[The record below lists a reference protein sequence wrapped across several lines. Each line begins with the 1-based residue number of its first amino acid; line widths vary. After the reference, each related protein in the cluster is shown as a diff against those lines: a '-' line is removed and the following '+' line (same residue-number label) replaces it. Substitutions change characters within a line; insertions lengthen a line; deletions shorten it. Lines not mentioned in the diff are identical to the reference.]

1 MSSEV
6 HSCILIPT
14 YNNENTLCDVV
25 DRVINILPDYTLIIV
40 NDGSTDSTFEKLSSY
55 GTKIDLISYTQ
66 NKGKGYALKL
76 GFKRALILGF
86 DNVITIDSDNQH
98 FPEDIPLLLS
108 ESKKHPGKLIIGN
121 RDMNQKGIPGKSS
134 FGNKFSNFWFKLE
147 TWVSLSDTQ
156 SGFRLYPLKPINNMR
171 FFSKKFE
178 FEIEVIVRLA
188 WKNVGFRSVPV
199 RVNYN
204 IKDRVS
210 HFRPMHD
217 FLRISVLNSILVLI
231 AILYFYPKRLFSLN
245 TIKLIKTEAIKPDE
259 SNFSK
264 AFSIGF
270 GVFFGV
276 LPIWGFQLII
286 GIPIAILFRLNK
298 VLFITAA
305 NISIPPVIP
314 FIIYASFLMGQQ
326 VISGEINHDAIFSY
340 SLEDI
345 QNNVVQYVVGAI
357 ILSIVL
363 FIITFLFSFIFL
375 KIFRKEPRD
384 LRL

>member
-1 MSSEV
+1 M
-6 HSCILIPT
+6 LFK
-14 YNNENTLCDVV
+14 D
-25 DRVINILPDYTLIIV
+25 
-40 NDGSTDSTFEKLSSY
+40 LSL
-55 GTKIDLISYTQ
+55 GTS
-66 NKGKGYALKL
+66 
-76 GFKRALILGF
+76 
-86 DNVITIDSDNQH
+86 
-98 FPEDIPLLLS
+98 
-108 ESKKHPGKLIIGN
+108 
-121 RDMNQKGIPGKSS
+121 
-134 FGNKFSNFWFKLE
+134 
-147 TWVSLSDTQ
+147 
-156 SGFRLYPLKPINNMR
+156 
-171 FFSKKFE
+171 
-178 FEIEVIVRLA
+178 
-188 WKNVGFRSVPV
+188 
-199 RVNYN
+199 
-204 IKDRVS
+204 
-210 HFRPMHD
+210 
-217 FLRISVLNSILVLI
+217 
-231 AILYFYPKRLFSLN
+231 
-245 TIKLIKTEAIKPDE
+245 
-259 SNFSK
+259 
-264 AFSIGF
+264 
-270 GVFFGV
+270 FFGV

>member
-1 MSSEV
+1 MSSEI
-6 HSCILIPT
+6 STCILIPT
-14 YNNENTLCDVV
+14 YNNENTLCDVIN
-25 DRVINILPDYTLIIV
+25 RVINLLPDYTLIIV

-55 GTKIDLISYTQ
+55 GSKIDLISYTK
-66 NKGKGYALKL
+66 NKGKGYALQL

-98 FPEDIPLLLS
+98 YPEDITLLIA
-108 ESKKHPGKLIIGN
+108 ESNKYPGKLIIGN
-121 RDMNQKGIPGKSS
+121 RDMSQEGIPGKSS

-156 SGFRLYPLKPINNMR
+156 SGFRLYPLKLINNMT

-204 IKDRVS
+204 IENRVS

-217 FLRISVLNSILVLI
+217 FLRISVLNSILVLV
-231 AILYFYPKRLFSLN
+231 AILYYYPKRLFSY
-245 TIKLIKTEAIKPDE
+245 TFKLIKNEAIKPDE

-298 VLFITAA
+298 VLFIAAA
-305 NISIPPVIP
+305 NISIPPMIP
-314 FIIYASFLMGQQ
+314 FIIYVSLLMGQQ

-340 SLEDI
+340 RIEDI
-345 QNNVVQYVVGAI
+345 QNNVVQYVFGAI
-357 ILSIVL
+357 MLSLVL
-363 FIITFLFSFIFL
+363 FIITFLISFIFF

-384 LRL
+384 LRF